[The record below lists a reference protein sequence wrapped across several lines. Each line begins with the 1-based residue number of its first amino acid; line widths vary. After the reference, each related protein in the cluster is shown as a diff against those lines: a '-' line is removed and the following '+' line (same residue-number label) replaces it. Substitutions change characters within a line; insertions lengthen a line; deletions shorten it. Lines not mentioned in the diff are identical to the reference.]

1 VPPLIGHL
9 DRTQNLHADEELKTI
24 KTSFNLVVVQDSLR
38 SRILDKKIPW
48 VKFKKNVIITSN
60 MMNENKIL
68 VCVRNM
74 KDILKY

>member
-48 VKFKKNVIITSN
+48 VKFKKNVIITSK

-68 VCVRNM
+68 VCIRNM

>member
-48 VKFKKNVIITSN
+48 VKFKKNVIITSK